1 MSLKSMAVPVDEI
14 DTKLI
19 RASPHPLRQDM
30 GDIDSLCR
38 SIDDIGLLEPL
49 VVRAVGNYFEVVAG
63 NRRLEAC
70 RRLKWRKIP
79 CQIVELTDKEAFE
92 VALAEN
98 LDRKTLDPLEEA
110 RAFKRY
116 VSHAGWG
123 GVSEL
128 SRKIR
133 RSPAYVSKRIRLLSM
148 KPEVLEKLFRRRKSP
163 SLAEEILGLDPLKQ
177 SQIAE
182 AVESGRMSTREVRQ
196 LVKVMESPPSWKKEE
211 DKQRLVGRSI
221 DQTIAAFRLALSRI
235 DGVIAKLDKEWV
247 EKEVLMQYRLSLHSQ
262 IDSLIH
268 LRKKLVPI

>member
-1 MSLKSMAVPVDEI
+1 MAVPVDEI